1 MMNKKSIIF
10 NEFLVEKEI
19 KCFRKKEITDEFGT
33 VIFDSHLEV
42 NGDRLPLI
50 IINDISIYTIIRVM
64 LLKEINLKKKKE
76 LLTKINK
83 LNGEYKAFK
92 YYTKENSLFL
102 DVCVPCNSDN
112 YNSEIIY
119 TLLDV
124 LLKHLAKEYE
134 SLVKYKK

>member
-19 KCFRKKEITDEFGT
+19 KCFKKKEITDEFGT
-33 VIFDSHLEV
+33 VIFNSHLEV
-42 NGDRLPLI
+42 NGDKLPLI
-50 IINDISIYTIIRVM
+50 IINDISIYTIVRVM

-102 DVCVPCNSDN
+102 DICVPCNSDN

-124 LLKHLAKEYE
+124 LLKHLAKEYKN
-134 SLVKYKK
+134 LVKYKK